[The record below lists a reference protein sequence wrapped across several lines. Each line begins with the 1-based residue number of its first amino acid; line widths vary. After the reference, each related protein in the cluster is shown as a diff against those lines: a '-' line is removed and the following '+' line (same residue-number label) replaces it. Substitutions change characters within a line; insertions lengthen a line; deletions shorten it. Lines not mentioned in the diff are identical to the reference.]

1 VPEVTVLITIT
12 ITISLFPTGNIF
24 QNMAAVMQH
33 ISAPVSHIKMSR
45 KACPLIF
52 TKTRGLLDLLFEELS
67 FCMVLFINSLYTM
80 DISVHR
86 VTTGIWSLVGVLPNL
101 KRSLQVFWSLT
112 DLMKQLRCLT
122 SDLSSSSSG
131 LSSMV
136 ATLPWLVKGLIQV

>member
-80 DISVHR
+80 DS
-86 VTTGIWSLVGVLPNL
+86 SLIGVPPSLQFFSWIRKNGDKREGVLLFNFL
-101 KRSLQVFWSLT
+101 L
-112 DLMKQLRCLT
+112 
-122 SDLSSSSSG
+122 LS
-131 LSSMV
+131 
-136 ATLPWLVKGLIQV
+136 